1 MKLKYIIPAAML
13 AMASVLTSCEDMMDL
28 KSDSYVYDEDNKLD
42 SANDSLYSAMGILT
56 QLQKIGER
64 YVLMG
69 ELRGDLMSVTADA
82 PVSMQEIANFNVS
95 ASNTYNAKRDYYG
108 IINNCNYAL
117 ARMDTMVTEHL
128 NRVMVPEYVAIK
140 TLRAWTYLQMGL
152 TYGRVQWIDRP
163 ILSLEES
170 EMDYP
175 VVELDAL
182 VDKLVADLERYAA
195 NRVPD
200 YGSVDGLDSRRFF
213 IEPRVLLG
221 DLYLYRNQYAQAAQM
236 YYDYIRNHEINI
248 ITAYANTWSTSQA
261 NAIGM
266 ETFLESYLAEA
277 VAEIPYSSETKHY
290 HPDLVNL
297 TYNASPQL
305 VPAEWWVNELATTQ
319 HFHIDREGISMVSG
333 FLEGDLRGRF
343 MFANGSTQAPTSFGG
358 VATSAT
364 SGSNEMLITKF
375 YNVADENSTLTNP
388 ENPLAAGHYVRAL
401 PIYRYSHVYL
411 RYAEALNR
419 LGKPTLAF
427 AVLKH
432 GLRPEVMADETK
444 VNPEE
449 LADELPWTNFTSTVF
464 ENNRGT
470 AMRGR
475 GLGIDLQQSTYVIP
489 EFDTPQETMEWVEDA
504 IVAEMA
510 AETQFEGNRFFDLV
524 RVSRHRGGTDYFAE
538 KVSRRFP
545 NPEAAKALLRNTD
558 NWWLK

>member
-1 MKLKYIIPAAML
+1 MKLKYILPAALLL
-13 AMASVLTSCEDMMDL
+13 ASASALTSCEDMMDL

-64 YVLMG
+64 YVLLG
-69 ELRGDLMSVTADA
+69 ELRGDLVEVTSDA

-95 ASNTYNAKRDYYG
+95 PSNTYNAKRDYYS

-152 TYGRVQWIDRP
+152 AYGRVQWIDKP

-175 VVELDAL
+175 VIELDAL
-182 VDKLVADLERYAA
+182 VDRLVADLERHAA

-200 YGSVDGLDSRRFF
+200 YGTVDGLESGRFF

-221 DLYLYRNQYAQAAQM
+221 DLYLYRNQYALAAQM
-236 YYDYIRNHEINI
+236 YYDYIRNHEIRMI
-248 ITAYANTWSTSQA
+248 SSYANTWATSQA
-261 NAIGM
+261 M
-266 ETFLESYLAEA
+266 EANGLFLDSYLGEA
-277 VAEIPYSSETKHY
+277 VAEIPYSSATKDY

-297 TYNASPQL
+297 TYNVTPDIL
-305 VPAEWWVNELATTQ
+305 PAKWWVDELATTS
-319 HFHIDREGISMVSG
+319 HFHIDREGISIVSG

-343 MFANGSTQAPTSFGG
+343 VFANGTTQTPASFGE
-358 VATSAT
+358 VATPGGA
-364 SGSNEMLITKF
+364 NKELLITKF
-375 YNVADENSTLTNP
+375 FLTAAVDGTLMNP
-388 ENPLAAGHYVRAL
+388 DNPLTAGQYMRVL
-401 PIYRYSHVYL
+401 PIYRNSHIYL

-432 GLRPEVMADETK
+432 GLRPDVVADETK
-444 VNPEE
+444 VDPAE
-449 LADELPWTNFTSTVF
+449 LADEVAWTNFTSTVF
-464 ENNRGT
+464 ESNKGT

-475 GLGIDLQQSTYVIP
+475 GLGIDLQQSTYNIP
-489 EFDTPQETMEWVEDA
+489 EFDTPEETIEWVEDE
-504 IVAEMA
+504 IVKEMA

-524 RVSRHRGGTDYFAE
+524 RISRHRGTTEYFAE

-545 NPEAAKALLRNTD
+545 NPASAQALLRNQQ